1 MAVHEDARRMK
12 AADIHFLVVEDHDFQ
27 RELLVCMLAAIGATH
42 IVEAADGCAALEVLR
57 GRTRPIDVIISDLEM
72 PAMDG
77 MEFIRHV
84 GEAGLP
90 VAMILISAH
99 GRSLLASVGTMT
111 EAYGVHLLG
120 TVEKPVTE
128 QKLEA
133 LITLHEFPAIPIPKS
148 ESVSFSEEDIIA
160 ALAAR
165 LFKAVF

>member
-1 MAVHEDARRMK
+1 MK

-111 EAYGVHLLG
+111 EAYGIDLLG
-120 TVEKPVTE
+120 AIEKPVTDGHGRSR
-128 QKLEA
+128 LSPA
-133 LITLHEFPAIPIPKS
+133 GHSHPSRRGNAPTRSLLHAQ
-148 ESVSFSEEDIIA
+148 A
-160 ALAAR
+160 AA
-165 LFKAVF
+165 